1 MEVLELRAAHLS
13 NFEVLTFLSELDVQ
27 KLEEPPAFGGI
38 GDSDKS
44 LMDLHTIEQEVIKY
58 LKSTP
63 CVAQSSTQV
72 QQFKEALQRYD
83 ITKAEKLM
91 LLNIRPRS
99 IAELNPL
106 IEDID
111 DRLSQDQQEDLVGLI
126 QQLLPYEE
134 PLLDA
139 ADEGEATPADPM
151 DTENA
156 TA

>member
-13 NFEVLTFLSELDVQ
+13 NFEVLTFLSELEAQ
-27 KLEEPPAFGGI
+27 KLEQPPAFGRI
-38 GDSDKS
+38 GDADKS
-44 LMDLHTIEQEVIKY
+44 LMDLYTIEREVIRY

-63 CVAQSSTQV
+63 CVAQSSTQM
-72 QQFKEALQRYD
+72 QQFKEALQPYD

-111 DRLSQDQQEDLVGLI
+111 GRLSQDQQEGLVGLI
-126 QQLLPYEE
+126 LQLLPYEE

-139 ADEGEATPADPM
+139 AEGTEASADPM

-156 TA
+156 AT